1 MTLWDSL
8 AAALTGSWLDNW
20 LMIVPLMLICLFLNM
35 PVWLAMFA
43 GILTY
48 FVCYSNVPLTVAVQ
62 RLIATTQTPS
72 LLAIPFFILLGTLM
86 SYTGIASRI
95 LNIANVLV
103 GRMRGGLG
111 CANIL
116 VSTMMGGVSASNLAD
131 AAMLSRMMVPEME
144 QKGYSRGFAAAIT
157 ACGSLITPI
166 IPPGIALILY
176 GLVADVSIGKMF
188 MAGILPG
195 LLCAAVLMLT
205 VWLVARRQN
214 FQPSRISWP
223 GGREIAV
230 SLAQAWPA
238 LFLIVAVVG
247 GIRANIF
254 TPTEAGAVA
263 VLIVLIIGFGVYREL
278 RVRHVFQALSET
290 ARATASVM
298 LIIMASAALGWIFS
312 LERAGVTVAQF
323 VTHLTENK
331 YLFLLAINVL
341 LLVLG
346 MFLEG
351 SAILLIL
358 VPLLKPVVAH
368 YGIDPVH
375 FGIIM
380 IINLSLGTISP
391 PVGTVMLLVCNTVQV
406 SVGAFLR
413 AAVPLIVALLALLM
427 IITYIPAFSL
437 LLVG

>member
-1 MTLWDSL
+1 MTALSELL
-8 AAALTGSWLDNW
+8 AGSWLDNW
-20 LMIVPLMLICLFLNM
+20 LMIIPLMFVCLFINM
-35 PVWLAMFA
+35 PVWLAMFC

-48 FVCYSNVPLTVAVQ
+48 FLCYSNVPLMVAIQ

-86 SYTGIASRI
+86 SYTGIAARI
-95 LNIANVLV
+95 LQIANVLI

-111 CANIL
+111 GANIL

-131 AAMLSRMMVPEME
+131 
-144 QKGYSRGFAAAIT
+144 
-157 ACGSLITPI
+157 
-166 IPPGIALILY
+166 
-176 GLVADVSIGKMF
+176 VSIGSMF

-195 LLCAAVLMLT
+195 LLCSAMLIVT
-205 VWLVARRQN
+205 VWLVAIRRGLK
-214 FQPSRISWP
+214 PSSEHWP
-223 GGREIAV
+223 KPKEV
-230 SLAQAWPA
+230 SVALVQAWPA
-238 LFLIVAVVG
+238 LFLIVAVIG

-263 VLIVLIIGFGVYREL
+263 VLLVMFIGFVIYREL
-278 RVRHVFQALSET
+278 KISHVFTALSET
-290 ARATASVM
+290 ARSTASVM

-312 LERAGVTVAQF
+312 LERAGITVAEF
-323 VTHLTENK
+323 VTSLTDNK
-331 YLFLLAINVL
+331 YVFLLIINLL

-368 YGIDPVH
+368 FGIDPVH

-380 IINLSLGTISP
+380 ILNLSLGTLSP

-406 SVGAFLR
+406 SVGQFMR
-413 AAVPLIVALLALLM
+413 EAVPLLISLILLLLV
-427 IITYIPAFSL
+427 ITYIPAISL
-437 LLVG
+437 LLV

>member
-1 MTLWDSL
+1 MTALSELL
-8 AAALTGSWLDNW
+8 AGSWLDNW
-20 LMIVPLMLICLFLNM
+20 LMIIPLMFICLFINM
-35 PVWLAMFA
+35 PVWLAMFC

-48 FVCYSNVPLTVAVQ
+48 FLCYSNVPLMVAIQ

-86 SYTGIASRI
+86 SYTGIAARI
-95 LNIANVLV
+95 LQIANVLI

-111 CANIL
+111 GANIL

-157 ACGSLITPI
+157 ASGSLITPI

-176 GLVADVSIGKMF
+176 GLVADVSIGSMF

-195 LLCAAVLMLT
+195 LLCSAMLIVT
-205 VWLVARRQN
+205 VWLVAIRRGLK
-214 FQPSRISWP
+214 PSSEHWP
-223 GGREIAV
+223 KPKEV
-230 SLAQAWPA
+230 SVALVQAWPA
-238 LFLIVAVVG
+238 LFLIVAVIG

-263 VLIVLIIGFGVYREL
+263 VFT
-278 RVRHVFQALSET
+278 ALSET
-290 ARATASVM
+290 ARSTASVM

-312 LERAGVTVAQF
+312 LERAGITVAEF
-323 VTHLTENK
+323 VTSLTDNK
-331 YLFLLAINVL
+331 YVFLLIINLL

-368 YGIDPVH
+368 FGIDPVH

-380 IINLSLGTISP
+380 ILNLSLGTLSP

-406 SVGAFLR
+406 SVGQFMR
-413 AAVPLIVALLALLM
+413 EAVPLLVSLILLLLV
-427 IITYIPAFSL
+427 ITYIPAISL
-437 LLVG
+437 LLV

>member
-1 MTLWDSL
+1 MTALSELL
-8 AAALTGSWLDNW
+8 AGSWLDNW
-20 LMIVPLMLICLFLNM
+20 LMIIPLMFVCLFINM
-35 PVWLAMFA
+35 PVWLAMFC

-48 FVCYSNVPLTVAVQ
+48 FLCYSNVPLMVAIQ

-86 SYTGIASRI
+86 SYTGIAARI
-95 LNIANVLV
+95 LQIANVLI

-111 CANIL
+111 GANIL

-157 ACGSLITPI
+157 ASGSLITPI

-176 GLVADVSIGKMF
+176 GLVADVSIGSMF

-195 LLCAAVLMLT
+195 LLCSAMLIVT
-205 VWLVARRQN
+205 VWLVAIRRGLK
-214 FQPSRISWP
+214 PSSEHWP
-223 GGREIAV
+223 KPKEV
-230 SLAQAWPA
+230 SVALVQAWPA
-238 LFLIVAVVG
+238 LFLIVAVIG

-263 VLIVLIIGFGVYREL
+263 VLLVMFIGFVIYREL
-278 RVRHVFQALSET
+278 KISHVFTALSET
-290 ARATASVM
+290 ARSTASVM

-312 LERAGVTVAQF
+312 LERAGITVAEF
-323 VTHLTENK
+323 VTSLTDNK
-331 YLFLLAINVL
+331 YVFLLIINLL

-368 YGIDPVH
+368 FGIDPVH

-380 IINLSLGTISP
+380 ILNLSLGTSSP

-406 SVGAFLR
+406 SVGQFMR
-413 AAVPLIVALLALLM
+413 EAVPLLISLILLLLV
-427 IITYIPAFSL
+427 ITYIPAISL
-437 LLVG
+437 LLV